1 MGTVVVSG
9 RVSESIC
16 QRADIAMRKA
26 GLKPTDIIQSV
37 WAVMAE
43 TGEVPDI
50 ARKRPDAQAELDPLE
65 NLNRFLATLPPA
77 NPKYSGWSDSTFQQ
91 PSFANCRI

>member
-1 MGTVVVSG
+1 MATAVVSG
-9 RVSESIC
+9 RVSEAIR
-16 QRADIAMRKA
+16 QRAEIAMRKA

-50 ARKRPDAQAELDPLE
+50 ARKRSDAPAGHDALGK
-65 NLNRFLATLPPA
+65 LNEFLNALPPA
-77 NPKYSGWSDSTFQQ
+77 NPEYSGWSDEDILGLK
-91 PSFANCRI
+91 ARDNA